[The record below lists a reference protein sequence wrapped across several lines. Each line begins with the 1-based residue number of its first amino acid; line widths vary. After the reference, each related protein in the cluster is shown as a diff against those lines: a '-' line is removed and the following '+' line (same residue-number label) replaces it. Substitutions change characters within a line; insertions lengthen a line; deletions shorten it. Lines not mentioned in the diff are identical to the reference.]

1 MMIEKDYDYNPE
13 PGNDF
18 TYDEHGNVFYGRGFV
33 GGPRL
38 PSRSLGLD
46 SRDFVEK
53 YIKINQEIRLN
64 FLNEEDEKLSYEL
77 NLIKF
82 ILQDYEKDKDKD
94 KDKDSLIKRLDKVA
108 KKYIPHRSYS
118 YQLKY
123 FLELYQI
130 LRIKNESKFIKS
142 LPTLEQFLESNISR
156 QSIQQYKEI
165 YDIHQEEK
173 SVENNFKYVMNQIL
187 SHELSLKDNPS
198 NKYRNLQIF
207 LKHLKFTQ
215 NKQQI
220 LEKLIQR
227 LKEKFVDFDIT
238 FDPKETYIYI
248 DWN

>member
-1 MMIEKDYDYNPE
+1 MIEKDYDYNPE

-33 GGPRL
+33 GGIRL

-82 ILQDYEKDKDKD
+82 ILQDYEKDKDKE
-94 KDKDSLIKRLDKVA
+94 SLIKRLDKLA
-108 KKYIPHRSYS
+108 RRYIPHLSYS

-123 FLELYQI
+123 FLEIYQI
-130 LRIKNESKFIKS
+130 LRIKNESKLIKI
-142 LPTLEQFLESNISR
+142 LPTLKQFLEFNITR

-173 SVENNFKYVMNQIL
+173 AVEHNFKYIMNQIL
-187 SHELSLKDNPS
+187 GHELSLKDNPS
-198 NKYRNLQIF
+198 NKSRNLQIF

-238 FDPKETYIYI
+238 LDPKETYIYI

>member
-1 MMIEKDYDYNPE
+1 MMFEKDYDYNPE

-33 GGPRL
+33 GAPRL
-38 PSRSLGLD
+38 PCRSLGLD
-46 SRDFVEK
+46 SRDFVDK
-53 YIKINQEIRLN
+53 YIKINEEIRLN
-64 FLNEEDEKLSYEL
+64 VLNEDNHELSYEL

-82 ILQDYEKDKDKD
+82 ILQDYEKDKDKE
-94 KDKDSLIKRLDKVA
+94 SLIKRLDKIA
-108 KKYIPHRSYS
+108 RRYIPHRSYS

-142 LPTLEQFLESNISR
+142 LPTFEQFLESNISR

-173 SVENNFKYVMNQIL
+173 AVEHNFKYVMNQIL
-187 SHELSLKDNPS
+187 SHELSLKDNLS
-198 NKYRNLQIF
+198 NKSRNLQIF

-238 FDPKETYIYI
+238 IDPKETYIYI